1 MRIENDPF
9 PHIIIENYF
18 TEVEYNLVWREIEF
32 LSSKLKGPDK
42 FFAAISDD
50 GEYLTDSSGLSL
62 DSTYYDRSV
71 SDILRIYDEK
81 LFCDE
86 FYESIIDEN
95 EYWEYFLRGNRDFT
109 KLRRYTN
116 QQHYQAHQDMG
127 VNVLVSTTLQKEECE
142 GGDLFFPNHAYMI
155 PTKDN
160 QTVIFPGWVKHGVT
174 SVMSNDRYAITKFI
188 HFSMTD

>member
-18 TEVEYNLVWREIEF
+18 NEVEYNLVWREIEF
-32 LSSKLKGPDK
+32 LSSKLKSPGN
-42 FFAAISDD
+42 FSAAQNEN

-81 LFCDE
+81 LFSGE
-86 FYESIIDEN
+86 FYDNVADEN
-95 EYWEYFLRGNRDFT
+95 EYWEYFLKANKDYT
-109 KLRRYTN
+109 KLRKYTN
-116 QQHYQAHQDMG
+116 QQHYQAHQDMW
-127 VNVLVSTTLQKEECE
+127 VNVLVSTTIQKEECE

-188 HFSMTD
+188 HSSVPE